1 MIEQI
6 TAEVAVIGVNRT
18 DKGCFVRLEIH
29 SPDELEPFFLAKGG
43 QYMAV
48 FQRISEE
55 EKIVQKTGDKPQ
67 RMSVLAYK
75 LCESLRFTDFV
86 RTETEPYFGPTTV
99 DYLKWHLGI
108 SKRAELDDLENKAA
122 REKFSELLRSQN
134 WFQE

>member
-29 SPDELEPFFLAKGG
+29 SPDELEPFFQAKGG

-48 FQRISEE
+48 LQRVNETAE
-55 EKIVQKTGDKPQ
+55 PTEVKPQ

-75 LCESLRFTDFV
+75 LCESPKFWKEWGVSDKHEAASV
-86 RTETEPYFGPTTV
+86 
-99 DYLKWHLGI
+99 LKHFLSI
-108 SKRAELDDLENKAA
+108 EKRAELDNIQNTFA
-122 REKFSELLRSQN
+122 RTEFAKLLRSKD
-134 WFQE
+134 WFQDS

>member
-29 SPDELEPFFLAKGG
+29 SPDELEPFFQAKGG

-55 EKIVQKTGDKPQ
+55 EKIVEKTGDKPQ

-75 LCESLRFTDFV
+75 LCESQRYIDFV
-86 RTETEPYFGPTTV
+86 AVRGDTDPV
-99 DYLKWHLGI
+99 AYLKRHMGI
-108 SKRAELDDLENKAA
+108 SKRAELDNLENKAA
-122 REKFSELLRSQN
+122 REKFAALLRSQN